1 MAEYYQ
7 KNKESIK
14 ESQKEY
20 YQKNKPAI
28 IDKKV
33 AWNKSNPEKFKATQA
48 KYAKNNP
55 EKFAIKASTRRASL
69 LKATPKWL
77 TEADIVRMNAKY
89 QLAAMFNEYTG
100 EEWHVDH
107 IYPLKGKEV
116 CGLHVP
122 SNLRVIPWLENVK
135 KGNRLIEEKV

>member
-7 KNKESIK
+7 KNKETITK
-14 ESQKEY
+14 SQKEY
-20 YQKNKPAI
+20 YVKNK
-28 IDKKV
+28 DKVIARKI
-33 AWNKSNPEKFKATQA
+33 AWSKLNPESLKTAQA

-55 EKFAIKASTRRASL
+55 EKFAIKASTRRARL

-77 TEADIVRMNAKY
+77 TESDIVRMNAKY

-100 EEWHVDH
+100 EEWAVDH

-135 KGNRLIEEKV
+135 KGNRIIEEKV